1 LTLRLLFRWALPLV
15 AVLLT
20 GCAQQRLLEQAQ
32 LQLRAGNYE
41 QAIALVTEASAR
53 YPESAP
59 VRAASTSL
67 RSEALNRLV
76 AEAAD
81 LRSRGQLDDAKTTLD
96 RALLFDASGSRV
108 KSLLADLLVERRQQD
123 AVKTAKALMDKQQWS
138 AAQKEIAES
147 LKDNRRQPDLLAL
160 QRQIDAR
167 IRQSQTRSAMALA
180 EERPISLDFRDAGL
194 RTVLDVVTRSSGV
207 NFIIDKDVKGDVRVS
222 VYLRS
227 VRLEDAIDLI
237 ANTHGL
243 AKKLVDERTVLIYP
257 NTPEKQRE
265 YQEQIVRVF
274 HLASAEAKGAA
285 AFLKSMIRI
294 REPFVDERAN
304 FIAIRESPENIELA
318 ERLISLYDSQD
329 AEVLLDLEVIEI
341 RTTRLLDLGIKVPD
355 AVSLSLL
362 PPIGGLNLGNLSALT
377 RANVAVGI
385 GGALLTFKREVGDYN
400 TLANPRI
407 RAKNKEKARVLIGDK
422 VPVITA
428 TTGQGGFVAD
438 TVSYLDVGLKLDV
451 EPTVYADDDVAI
463 KVVLEVSSVAREIR
477 TNSGTL
483 AYQIGTRNASTTLR
497 LRDGETQLLAGLIS
511 NEDRSSATRVPGL
524 GDLPVAGRLFSSQRD
539 DSNRTELVLA
549 ITPRIL
555 RNIRQPDASEAELWV
570 GTEANTRLRPPGGR
584 PVQVQALAAKDA
596 PAVPEVAKASP
607 SALPLPNAAN
617 APLVVAAAPMA
628 PAAGVLQLKLV
639 APTDVKVGDVF
650 DVRLDLTSG
659 VLLRGGPLQLA
670 FDASRLTVLEV
681 REGDYFKQGAT
692 PTSFTQ
698 NVDQSTGR
706 ADFGV
711 LRSPASGT
719 VGQGSVVILTF
730 KAAASGPSVVE
741 LRSFQPVVVGDAS
754 LPPAI
759 NPSVTIDVK

>member
-1 LTLRLLFRWALPLV
+1 M
-15 AVLLT
+15 
-20 GCAQQRLLEQAQ
+20 LEQAQ
-32 LQLRAGNYE
+32 AHVRAGNFE
-41 QAIALVTEASAR
+41 QGVALVRDASTL
-53 YPESAP
+53 YPESAS

-81 LRSRGQLDDAKTTLD
+81 LRSRGQLDEAQSLLD
-96 RALLFDASGSRV
+96 RALSFDTSGNRV
-108 KSLLADLLVERRQQD
+108 KSLLADLIVERRQLN
-123 AVKTAKALMDKQQWS
+123 AVRSAKGLVEKNQLT
-138 AAQKEIAES
+138 AAQKEINEA
-147 LKDNRRQPDLLAL
+147 LKDNRRQPELLAL
-160 QRQIDAR
+160 QRQLDVR
-167 IRQSQTRSAMALA
+167 IRQGQARLSVSLS

-207 NFIIDKDVKGDVRVS
+207 NFILDKDVKGDVRVS
-222 VYLRS
+222 VYLRA
-227 VRLEDAIDLI
+227 VRLEDAIDLL
-237 ANTHGL
+237 ASTHGL

-265 YQEQIVRVF
+265 YQEQVIRVF

-285 AFLKSMIRI
+285 AFLRSMIRI

-341 RTTRLLDLGIKVPD
+341 RSTRLLDLGIKVPD

-362 PPIGGLNLGNLSALT
+362 PPIGGLNLGNLSSLT
-377 RANVAVGI
+377 RGNVAVGI

-451 EPTVYADDDVAI
+451 EPTVYADDEVAI
-463 KVVLEVSSVAREIR
+463 KVALEVSSVAREIR

-483 AYQIGTRNASTTLR
+483 AYQIGTRNATTTLR

-524 GDLPVAGRLFSSQRD
+524 GDLPIAGRLFSSQRD

-555 RNIRQPDASEAELWV
+555 RNIRRPDASEAELWV
-570 GTEANTRLRPPGGR
+570 GTDANTRLRPPGGR
-584 PVQVQALAAKDA
+584 PIQVQSPVVDLPLSVHKNVAT
-596 PAVPEVAKASP
+596 AVPQE
-607 SALPLPNAAN
+607 ALGGGAALD
-617 APLVVAAAPMA
+617 AATSRVGAAAPTQSTSIIASLA
-628 PAAGVLQLKLV
+628 PPPPNVLQVKLV
-639 APTDVKVGDVF
+639 HPQVLKVGDVF
-650 DVRLDLTSG
+650 DVRVDLSSG
-659 VLLRGGPLQLA
+659 SMLRGGPLQLT
-670 FDASRLTVLEV
+670 FDQTRLTILEV
-681 REGDYFKQGAT
+681 REGDYFKQGNVQ
-692 PTSFTQ
+692 TSFTQ
-698 NVDQSTGR
+698 NVDQATGR

-711 LRSPASGT
+711 LRTPVSGT
-719 VGQGSVVILTF
+719 PGQGSIVVLTF
-730 KAAASGPSVVE
+730 KAVANGHAEVAIKSYAPIFIGTDPV
-741 LRSFQPVVVGDAS
+741 QPVISSSAK
-754 LPPAI
+754 
-759 NPSVTIDVK
+759 IDVK